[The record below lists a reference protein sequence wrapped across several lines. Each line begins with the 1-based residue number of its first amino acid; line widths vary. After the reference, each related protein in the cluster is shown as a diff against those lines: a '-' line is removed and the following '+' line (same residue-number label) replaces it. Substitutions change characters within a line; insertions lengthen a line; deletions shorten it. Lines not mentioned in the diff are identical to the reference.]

1 VSTQKLQSSSNY
13 YFGGMEAINTTPT
26 MHNYI
31 HEMKNIANKLRDH
44 IFSILTIKVLQ
55 DHHVLSIDIM
65 QKPKIL
71 KEMLEH
77 LSLG

>member
-1 VSTQKLQSSSNY
+1 MK
-13 YFGGMEAINTTPT
+13 AINTTPT
-26 MHNYI
+26 VYNYT
-31 HEMKNIANKLRDH
+31 HEMENIANKLRDQ

-71 KEMLEH
+71 KELKELLEH

>member
-1 VSTQKLQSSSNY
+1 
-13 YFGGMEAINTTPT
+13 
-26 MHNYI
+26 MHNSI
-31 HEMKNIANKLRDH
+31 HEMRNIANKLRDH
-44 IFSILTIKVLQ
+44 LFSIPTIKVLQ

-71 KEMLEH
+71 KELLEH